1 VGMVQLKGSGVR
13 GQESGS
19 GRQERIERRIHDAFQ
34 PVQLEVRDDSGEHA
48 VPKGSESHWALL
60 IVSNGFEGLSRVARH
75 RAVYGAL
82 SDELTSGVHA
92 LKLETFTPAEWTAK
106 GSAEASDAP
115 LCLGGSKREA

>member
-1 VGMVQLKGSGVR
+1 MVQLKESGVR
-13 GQESGS
+13 SQESGG
-19 GRQERIERRIHDAFQ
+19 GRRERIERAVRDVFA
-34 PVQLEVRDDSGEHA
+34 PVQLEVRDDSGQHA

-60 IVSNGFEGLSRVARH
+60 IVSGAFEGLTRVARH

-92 LKLETFTPAEWTAK
+92 LKLETFTPAEWAAK
-106 GSAEASDAP
+106 DSAEASATP

>member
-1 VGMVQLKGSGVR
+1 MRGV
-13 GQESGS
+13 
-19 GRQERIERRIHDAFQ
+19 FQ
-34 PVQLEVRDDSGEHA
+34 PAHLELRDDSGQHA

-60 IVSNGFEGLSRVARH
+60 IVSDTFEGQSRVARH

-82 SDELTSGVHA
+82 ADELGSGMHA

-106 GSAEASDAP
+106 GSVEASEAP

>member
-1 VGMVQLKGSGVR
+1 MKGSGVR
-13 GQESGS
+13 GQESGG
-19 GRQERIERRIHDAFQ
+19 GRGERIGRCVRDVFA
-34 PVQLEVRDDSGEHA
+34 PVHLEVRDDSGQHA

-60 IVSNGFEGLSRVARH
+60 IVSGAFEGLSRVARH

-92 LKLETFTPAEWTAK
+92 LKLETFTPAEWAAK
-106 GSAEASDAP
+106 GSAEASEAP

>member
-1 VGMVQLKGSGVR
+1 MTR
-13 GQESGS
+13 G
-19 GRQERIERRIHDAFQ
+19 ERIERSIAEAFV
-34 PVQLEVRDDSGEHA
+34 PVHLEVRDDSGQHA

-60 IVSNGFEGLSRVARH
+60 IVSGAFEGLSRVARH

-92 LKLETFTPAEWTAK
+92 LKLETFTPAEWIAK

>member
-1 VGMVQLKGSGVR
+1 MGSGVW
-13 GQESGS
+13 GLGSGS
-19 GRQERIERRIHDAFQ
+19 GRSERIERRVRDVFA
-34 PVQLEVRDDSGEHA
+34 PVHLDVRDDSGQHA

-60 IVSNGFEGLSRVARH
+60 IVSGAFEGLSRVARH

-92 LKLETFTPAEWTAK
+92 LKLETFTPAEWAAK
-106 GSAEASDAP
+106 GSVEASEAP